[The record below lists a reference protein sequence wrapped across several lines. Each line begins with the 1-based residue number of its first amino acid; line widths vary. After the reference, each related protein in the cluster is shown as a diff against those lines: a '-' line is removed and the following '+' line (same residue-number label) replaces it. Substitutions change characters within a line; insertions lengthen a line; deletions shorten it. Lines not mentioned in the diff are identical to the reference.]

1 MLAGHIRLPV
11 WSEPERRRPLKVNF
25 ITNYACNLHCN
36 YCGTHELPGAMM
48 KPEQLIDAIESLARL
63 GMQQAHFI
71 GGEPFLRK
79 DLPDALAAARRCGA
93 ATVVHS
99 NGIFVRPVPDATFGC
114 IDVFHTCVNGSRDA
128 HEASRGSATYDRAL
142 ASIELMRSRGVRV
155 QADMIISSQNAVP
168 AELDHV
174 LGLARRLGFKVNLAP
189 VFEHQLVA
197 VNAHR
202 IQNLR
207 VAGERVRAMFRRA
220 LDAYD
225 PAVMVNSLAYLE
237 TLARGGVPTFE
248 RCWMGT
254 YSVTVD
260 PTGHLSR
267 CYQYVRDRRNPCGFE
282 IGWRAALERVVL
294 TSCVTCQY
302 SNHAEDNYWI
312 AAARASD
319 LTVSASPLAEVG
331 T

>member
-11 WSEPERRRPLKVNF
+11 WSEAEARRPLKVNF

-48 KPEQLIDAIESLARL
+48 KPHQLIDAIESLARL

-79 DLPDALAAARRCGA
+79 DLPDALAAARRSGA
-93 ATVVHS
+93 TTVVHS
-99 NGIFVRPVPDATFGC
+99 NGIFVRPLPEAAFAAIT
-114 IDVFHTCVNGSRDA
+114 VFHTCVNGSRDA
-128 HEASRGSATYDRAL
+128 HEASRGAATYDRVIAT
-142 ASIELMRSRGVRV
+142 IERMRSRGVRV
-155 QADMIISSQNAVP
+155 HADMIITSQNAAP

-174 LGLARRLGFKVNLAP
+174 LALARRLGFKLNLAP
-189 VFEHQLVA
+189 VFEHKLVE
-197 VNAHR
+197 VNASR
-202 IQNLR
+202 IRNLR
-207 VAGERVRAMFRRA
+207 VAADRVRAVFRRA

-225 PAVMVNSLAYLE
+225 PDVMYNSVAYLE
-237 TLARGGVPTFE
+237 TLASGRVPTFE

-267 CYQYVRDRRNPCGFE
+267 CYQYVRDRRNPNGLE

-294 TSCVTCQY
+294 TSCVTCPY

-312 AAARASD
+312 AAARVAEAE
-319 LTVSASPLAEVG
+319 LPLAEVG

>member
-1 MLAGHIRLPV
+1 MLAGHIRLPL
-11 WSEPERRRPLKVNF
+11 WSEPEGRRPLKVNF
-25 ITNYACNLHCN
+25 ITNYTCNLHCN
-36 YCGTHELPGAMM
+36 YCGTHELPAAMM
-48 KPEQLIDAIESLARL
+48 KPHQLIDAIESLARL
-63 GMQQAHFI
+63 GMQQADFI

-79 DLPDALAAARRCGA
+79 DLPEALAAARRCGA

-99 NGIFVRPVPDATFGC
+99 NGIFVRPLPDAAFAC

-128 HEASRGSATYDRAL
+128 HEASRGSATYDRVIA
-142 ASIELMRSRGVRV
+142 AIERMRSRGIRV
-155 QADMIISSQNAVP
+155 HADMIITSQNATP
-168 AELDHV
+168 SELDHV
-174 LGLARRLGFKVNLAP
+174 LALARRLGFKVNLAP

-197 VNAHR
+197 VDAGR

-207 VAGERVRAMFRRA
+207 LPGETVRALFHHA

-225 PAVMVNSLAYLE
+225 PEVMMNSVAYLE
-237 TLARGGVPTFE
+237 TLAAGGVPTFE

-254 YSVTVD
+254 FSVTVD

-267 CYQYVRDRRNPCGFE
+267 CYQYVRDRRNPSGLE
-282 IGWRAALERVVL
+282 IGWRAALDRVVM

-312 AAARASD
+312 AAARAMAD
-319 LTVSASPLAEVG
+319 AQLPLAEVG

>member
-11 WSEPERRRPLKVNF
+11 WSDAETRRPLKVNF

-48 KPEQLIDAIESLARL
+48 KPHQLIDAIESLARL
-63 GMQQAHFI
+63 GMQQADFI

-79 DLPDALAAARRCGA
+79 DLPDALAAAQRCGA

-99 NGIFVRPVPDATFGC
+99 NGIFVRPLPEATFRS

-128 HEASRGSATYDRAL
+128 HEASRGAATYDRVV
-142 ASIELMRSRGVRV
+142 ASIERMRSHGIRV
-155 QADMIISSQNAVP
+155 HADMIITSQNAAP

-174 LGLARRLGFKVNLAP
+174 LALARRLGFKVNLAP

-197 VNAHR
+197 VNAGR

-207 VAGERVRAMFRRA
+207 LPGERVRAVFQRA

-225 PAVMVNSLAYLE
+225 PAVLYNSIAYLE
-237 TLARGGVPTFE
+237 ALASGRVPTFE

-267 CYQYVRDRRNPCGFE
+267 CYQYVRDRQNPNGLE
-282 IGWRAALERVVL
+282 IGWRAAVERVVM
-294 TSCVTCQY
+294 TGCVTCQY

-312 AAARASD
+312 AGALARDAEP
-319 LTVSASPLAEVG
+319 PLAEVG